1 MGQNHFLKNPKFD
14 AEITIFSDS
23 NPHVPT
29 LKAPSRRIFFFRP
42 AEWLLFSRRPFVLR
56 ASPGR
61 PPVKGGSWVPF
72 PWSYCG
78 YWGYNDYPLVMS
90 K

>member
-29 LKAPSRRIFFFRP
+29 LKAPSRRIFFSDLPSGCCFH
-42 AEWLLFSRRPFVLR
+42 
-56 ASPGR
+56 
-61 PPVKGGSWVPF
+61 GG
-72 PWSYCG
+72 
-78 YWGYNDYPLVMS
+78 PLC
-90 K
+90 